1 MQMSRVSHGT
11 GLLITFQFVEFIM
24 ESVNG
29 QPPGAETNN
38 FFIRL
43 SSQEMALAWND
54 PVSSARQCNT
64 TIDAPIRGKVID

>member
-24 ESVNG
+24 ESVNA

-38 FFIRL
+38 FFY
-43 SSQEMALAWND
+43 SSLQPRD
-54 PVSSARQCNT
+54 GVS
-64 TIDAPIRGKVID
+64 VE